1 MRKSIF
7 YLVLIFLGFSCN
19 NETKN
24 QKLIGEAEKI
34 IRTDPDSASCILA
47 KIRNT
52 KLLNEY
58 DKADFYRLTALSHRL
73 TGKAMVDDSLIL
85 FSLEYY
91 KNNKIY
97 DYLNETYMLAAMYY
111 HWNNNEYQ
119 YDALLNEGLNYS
131 LEIND
136 SINSA
141 KFYYLSGEV
150 KNKNRNYS
158 GAIDDYK
165 RVVEFDKSAVK
176 DLSYLIGLAYANMNV
191 KDSTEVYMNRC
202 ISLSV
207 DSGDTISALH
217 FLRNYSD
224 ILYSQTDYHKALQLI
239 RHSLSYDIKPSS
251 NLYTTASG
259 LYLMLNKVDS
269 AQLFLDKAKEI
280 LFQDNGGNLI
290 TNYNSVMSLQ
300 SVLDYTG
307 GKSIERTEI
316 GRFNDSIWQDSKKKS
331 DIVEE
336 KIRTKNRLEQEN
348 LIMIINEQ
356 RTQMLFIIIL
366 SLSVICLISGFIY
379 LRNKKLK
386 LEDLEEKSIILQDLL
401 SDTTKEGSI
410 LVREDFFKKV
420 LLQQLGL
427 IRMIATS
434 PTSQNQ
440 ELLKQISQIANENIA
455 TDALLVWEDLYNT
468 IDSVYDN
475 FYTKIRNKYGEILIE
490 KEIQLCCLLCA
501 EFSTK
506 EISVVIQQSV
516 RTIYQRKTTI
526 RQKLQMNEKDDI
538 ISFLMSEE
546 NAGVEVL

>member
-1 MRKSIF
+1 M
-7 YLVLIFLGFSCN
+7 
-19 NETKN
+19 
-24 QKLIGEAEKI
+24 
-34 IRTDPDSASCILA
+34 
-47 KIRNT
+47 
-52 KLLNEY
+52 
-58 DKADFYRLTALSHRL
+58 
-73 TGKAMVDDSLIL
+73 
-85 FSLEYY
+85 
-91 KNNKIY
+91 
-97 DYLNETYMLAAMYY
+97 
-111 HWNNNEYQ
+111 
-119 YDALLNEGLNYS
+119 
-131 LEIND
+131 
-136 SINSA
+136 
-141 KFYYLSGEV
+141 
-150 KNKNRNYS
+150 
-158 GAIDDYK
+158 
-165 RVVEFDKSAVK
+165 VEFDKSAVK

-202 ISLSV
+202 INLSI

-224 ILYSQTDYHKALQLI
+224 ILYSQTDYHQALQLI

-269 AQLFLDKAKEI
+269 AQLFLDKAKEL

-526 RQKLQMNEKDDI
+526 RQKRQMNEKDDI
-538 ISFLMSEE
+538 ISLLMSEE

>member
-58 DKADFYRLTALSHRL
+58 DKADFYRLNALSHRL

-97 DYLNETYMLAAMYY
+97 DYLNETYLLAAMYY
-111 HWNNNEYQ
+111 HWNDNESQ
-119 YDALLNEGLNYS
+119 YYALLNEGLNYS

>member
-58 DKADFYRLTALSHRL
+58 DKADFYRLNALSHRL

-97 DYLNETYMLAAMYY
+97 DYLNETYLLAAMYY
-111 HWNNNEYQ
+111 NWNDNESQ

-136 SINSA
+136 NINSS